1 MALSLPVS
9 SWPRSWV
16 GWRWRV
22 LVLLALT
29 GCVAVLVL
37 MRAAVTT
44 PMVLGEFVLSASS
57 ELQLRTTPNLKDA
70 PSAVRGLLW
79 IGQQQAMNGALLV
92 DDRWTVNAEQRASH
106 QAQRAALNEALAQGK
121 TTWLLES
128 GATVDLSA
136 ATRGVTGLPWSFWP
150 LMALSLLLYLA
161 AVVVVLARPI
171 ERNLVYAAMAVAQAI
186 NVALIAVTAL
196 HTVGGTLIAPVLAY
210 QLRCAMDVLTA
221 AALVHA
227 SAIHPH
233 RHSAHRVRAIS
244 GWLWAGIL
252 CLWLFLEPQAPQGW
266 WWVQATSLGG
276 GLLATWQWRQA
287 AVQVMHPLG
296 TLMYRFALC
305 GSVIYLVTT
314 VLAAVSTGL
323 NHPARQAAEVGATVW
338 VVFFGLMLVLL
349 PTMSRTHHL
358 MREFALIAAVSTL
371 ATAVDLLFVATLSIS
386 NFTSLA
392 LALFLALGLY
402 AATRQWL
409 LGKVL
414 TQERFTAERTFEAV
428 FHVAREV
435 QQRPSELV
443 PQFAGLMMQLFD
455 PLQHAP
461 DSKPLKSS
469 KVADDGS
476 ALWVPLPALGGEQD
490 PSTQTLKLTFAA
502 RGKRLF
508 VADDARL
515 ADRVREQLLRAVAFD
530 QAVEQGRAEERSR
543 IAQDLHDDIGARLL
557 TLMYKATDADTEDY
571 VRHTLKDLKTL
582 TRGLAAANHCLSH
595 ASAEW
600 KADAAMRL
608 MTADC
613 ELTWAFVWDE
623 DIALTVV
630 QWSALTRVLRE
641 LVSNAIAHAKASR
654 VEIDGVL
661 ERGTLRL
668 CVADN
673 GAGHSPQDWSHGLG
687 LGGVRKRVYQ
697 LGGRAQWHERE
708 GGGIVCEV
716 VLPNL
721 TSAATRTTPTSPG
734 YPTYPTYPT
743 SPDASFG
750 TRKNNRR

>member
-1 MALSLPVS
+1 MALVMPVS

-16 GWRWRV
+16 GWRWR
-22 LVLLALT
+22 LLILLALL
-29 GCVAVLVL
+29 GCVAVLAL

-44 PMVLGEFVLSASS
+44 PLVRGDFALSAGSQ
-57 ELQLRTTPNLKDA
+57 LQLRATLNLQDA
-70 PSAVRGLLW
+70 PVAVQGLLW
-79 IGQQQAMNGALLV
+79 AGQQHAMNRALLG
-92 DDRWTVNAEQRASH
+92 DDRWTADAQLRAAH
-106 QAQRAALNEALAQGK
+106 QAQRTTLNEALGQAN
-121 TTWLLES
+121 TTWVLDN
-128 GATVDLSA
+128 GATIELPTA
-136 ATRGVTGLPWSFWP
+136 LRGVSGLPWTFWP
-150 LMALSLLLYLA
+150 LMALALLMYLA

-171 ERNLVYAAMAVAQAI
+171 ERNFVYAAMAVTQAI
-186 NVALIAVTAL
+186 NVALIAVTSQ
-196 HTVGGTLIAPVLAY
+196 HTVGGTLMEPVLAY

-221 AALVHA
+221 AALMHA
-227 SAIHPH
+227 SAIHPY
-233 RHSAHRVRAIS
+233 RHPAHHVRAIAA
-244 GWLWAGIL
+244 WVWAALL

-266 WWVQATSLGG
+266 WLVQATSLGG
-276 GLLATWQWRQA
+276 GLLATWQWRQSA
-287 AVQVMHPLG
+287 MAVMHPLG
-296 TLMYRFALC
+296 TLMYRFAMC
-305 GSVIYLVTT
+305 GSVIYAATT
-314 VLAAVSTGL
+314 GLAAVSSDL

-349 PTMSRTHHL
+349 PTMSRTHYL

-414 TQERFTAERTFEAV
+414 NQERFTAERTFETV

-435 QQRPSELV
+435 QQRPSELA
-443 PQFAGLMMQLFD
+443 PQFAGLMTQLFD
-455 PLQHAP
+455 PLQQTP
-461 DSKPLKSS
+461 TNKSLKHS
-469 KVADDGS
+469 VVNDDGS
-476 ALWVPLPALGGEQD
+476 SLWVPLPVLGSPPD
-490 PSTQTLKLTFAA
+490 PDKQTLKLTFAA

-530 QAVEQGRAEERSR
+530 QAVEQGRTEERSR

-582 TRGLAAANHCLSH
+582 TRGLAAANHYLSH
-595 ASAEW
+595 ACAEW
-600 KADAAMRL
+600 KADATQRL

-613 ELTWAFVWDE
+613 ELAWAFVWDE
-623 DIALTVV
+623 DVPLTVV

-654 VEIDGVL
+654 VEIDGSL

-668 CVADN
+668 TVADN
-673 GAGHSPQDWSHGLG
+673 GAGRAPKEWAHGLG
-687 LGGVRKRVYQ
+687 LGGVRKRVHQ
-697 LGGRAQWHERE
+697 LGGQAQWRERE
-708 GGGIVCEV
+708 TGGIVCEV
-716 VLPNL
+716 IVPNL
-721 TSAATRTTPTSPG
+721 MAVRASTTTSPG

-743 SPDASFG
+743 SPDGSFDP
-750 TRKNNRR
+750 RRR